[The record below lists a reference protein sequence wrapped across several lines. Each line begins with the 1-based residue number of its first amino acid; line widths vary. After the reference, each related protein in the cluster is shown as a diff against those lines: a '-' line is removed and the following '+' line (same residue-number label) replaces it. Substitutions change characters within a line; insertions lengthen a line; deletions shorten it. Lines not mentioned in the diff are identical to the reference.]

1 MRCPQRPFKCKLN
14 QCGLFLCHKKFA
26 KSRDEYFA
34 GLFVDLELS
43 EQSPWSIT
51 SGGGHGFGGGDFHGG
66 GWRGSYGGGGYGLA
80 GFGLAYYG
88 GCYGYGCGY
97 PYGYRYPDGY
107 YGLLDPSATR
117 DDTVRLANTQRGC
130 LRLIFAESVD
140 GPPAFRPAGL
150 AYQSRRIFLT
160 HHGDWEPNDRSAVAL
175 CDETDANYFREE
187 VRHYHLDRRSCL
199 YDWRDV
205 LWPLAMRRL
214 IEPWTAEDEER
225 LKELVVQGASI
236 IWASAALRRR
246 KSPRTRQGVRLPIS
260 TPAHRSEEMGQ

>member
-117 DDTVRLANTQRGC
+117 DDTVRLANTQRGS
-130 LRLIFAESVD
+130 LRLIAAESVD

-160 HHGDWEPNDRSAVAL
+160 HHAIGNRMFAARLSFVMKPTPIISEKKSAITIWIGAAVF
-175 CDETDANYFREE
+175 TIG
-187 VRHYHLDRRSCL
+187 
-199 YDWRDV
+199 
-205 LWPLAMRRL
+205 AMFF
-214 IEPWTAEDEER
+214 
-225 LKELVVQGASI
+225 G
-236 IWASAALRRR
+236 
-246 KSPRTRQGVRLPIS
+246 
-260 TPAHRSEEMGQ
+260 H